1 MINDCDCISEKSN
14 FHIILSDNFTVD
26 ASESLDPDMDPTEIE
41 KMSLEYEWYCKQRNE
56 SANLNN
62 YTKIFVTYPKPK
74 HFATTLNKTAFQQ
87 WKEAGNQFS
96 GCFGTGIG
104 RLFGDGM
111 VLTINKF

>member
-1 MINDCDCISEKSN
+1 M
-14 FHIILSDNFTVD
+14 ILSDNFTVD

-41 KMSLEYEWYCKQRNE
+41 KMSLEYEWYCKQKNE

-62 YTKIFVTYPKPK
+62 YTKIFVTYPEPK